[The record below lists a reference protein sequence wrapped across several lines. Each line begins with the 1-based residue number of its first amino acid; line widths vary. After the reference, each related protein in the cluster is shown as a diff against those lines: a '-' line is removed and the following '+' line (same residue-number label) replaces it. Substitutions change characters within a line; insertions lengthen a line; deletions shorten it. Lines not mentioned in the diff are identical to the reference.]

1 MKGLAAALLLLATA
15 CGGDPAATTT
25 TTTPPTTGTSV
36 ATTGTQPEG
45 VPPVVVSRYG
55 LMGWWDGDWV
65 VPEDIGD
72 VPVVGGEQYQVVM
85 LDQPQ
90 TLAIG
95 SAPRLCEPSL
105 TPVLDLDPPL
115 PGDFGD
121 AGAIAVV
128 SSWELRPSATAVV
141 EELAEVHHAAVI
153 EVLEPLGILSEP
165 DVYQQLVVDLE
176 GDGTDEVIIVARHV
190 ADDVI
195 ARPGDYSVVLLRKSI
210 DGEWQTA
217 ILETSLAEPNS
228 PYVLSHSVA
237 AVADLN
243 GDGKM
248 EIVVDAVYYE
258 GAGSVA
264 YEYINDDLGPQ
275 SVLTGGCGA

>member
-25 TTTPPTTGTSV
+25 TPPTTSTSV
-36 ATTGTQPEG
+36 ATTETQPEG

-128 SSWELRPSATAVV
+128 SSWELRPSPTAVV